1 MKILDCLERTA
12 RNHLTKLKDMG
23 RETVTGKGKGMYR
36 FKYTKE
42 I

>member
-23 RETVTGKGKGMYR
+23 RENSYR
-36 FKYTKE
+36 E
-42 I
+42 R